1 MGVQPWTVLGIA
13 DAPSL
18 IKVIAEA
25 PQDPSKD
32 TGYSSE
38 AYEWY
43 SMSKRWQQR
52 FENIQKAKQLSDEI
66 YQNAHDTG
74 GHTVKMDRSGK
85 MDIRHDV
92 IPHLKNLLVVDCVL
106 EQHGVVKRIDQTGL
120 HKLESI
126 MMDYLVDSVPVIAY
140 SRMLSLER

>member
-1 MGVQPWTVLGIA
+1 MLGIA

-66 YQNAHDTG
+66 YQSAHDTG
-74 GHTVKMDRSGK
+74 DHTVKMDRSGK

-126 MMDYLVDSVPVIAY
+126 MMDYLVESVPVIAR
-140 SRMLSLER
+140 SHMLSLER

>member
-1 MGVQPWTVLGIA
+1 MLGIA

-18 IKVIAEA
+18 IKVISDA
-25 PQDPSKD
+25 PGDHTKD
-32 TGYSSE
+32 SE

-52 FENIQKAKQLSDEI
+52 FEKIGLAKHLSDNI
-66 YQNAHDTG
+66 YHDAHDKHG
-74 GHTVKMDRSGK
+74 EMDRTGK
-85 MDIRHDV
+85 MDIRHDI

-106 EQHGVVKRIDQTGL
+106 EQHGNVKRIDQTAL

-126 MMDYLVDSVPVIAY
+126 MMDYLVESVPVIAY
-140 SRMLSLER
+140 SHMSSLER

>member
-1 MGVQPWTVLGIA
+1 MLGIA

-25 PQDPSKD
+25 PQDHTKD

-52 FENIQKAKQLSDEI
+52 FENIQKAKQLSDDI
-66 YQNAHDTG
+66 YHNAHDKG
-74 GHTVKMDRSGK
+74 GEMDRSGT
-85 MDIRHDV
+85 MDIRHDI

-106 EQHGVVKRIDQTGL
+106 EQHGVVKRIDQTAL

-126 MMDYLVDSVPVIAY
+126 MMDYLVESVPVIAR
-140 SRMLSLER
+140 SHMLSLER

>member
-52 FENIQKAKQLSDEI
+52 FENIQKAKQLSDDI
-66 YQNAHDTG
+66 YHNAHDKG
-74 GHTVKMDRSGK
+74 GEMDRSCT
-85 MDIRHDV
+85 MDIRHDI

>member
-1 MGVQPWTVLGIA
+1 VLGIA

-25 PQDPSKD
+25 PQDHTKD

-52 FENIQKAKQLSDEI
+52 FENIQKAKQLSDDI
-66 YQNAHDTG
+66 YHNAHDKG
-74 GHTVKMDRSGK
+74 GEMDRSGT
-85 MDIRHDV
+85 MDIRHDI

-106 EQHGVVKRIDQTGL
+106 EQHGVVKRIDQTAL

-126 MMDYLVDSVPVIAY
+126 MMDYLVESVPVIAR
-140 SRMLSLER
+140 SHMLSLER

>member
-1 MGVQPWTVLGIA
+1 MVQRWTVLGIA

-52 FENIQKAKQLSDEI
+52 FENIQKAKQLSDDI
-66 YQNAHDTG
+66 YHNAHDKG
-74 GHTVKMDRSGK
+74 GEMDRSGT
-85 MDIRHDV
+85 MDIRHDI